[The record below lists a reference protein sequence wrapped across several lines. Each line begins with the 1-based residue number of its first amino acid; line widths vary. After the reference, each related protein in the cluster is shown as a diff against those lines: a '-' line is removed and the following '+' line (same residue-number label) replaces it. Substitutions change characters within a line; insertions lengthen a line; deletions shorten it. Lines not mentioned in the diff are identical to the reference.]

1 MGEHPEYFIKRR
13 TNLMENEIRE
23 NENRYLVEDDNVEN
37 EVVTYDEPYCSE
49 KKGGALPLVGIALLG
64 VAGAVGL
71 VIHKNRAKLEE
82 RRIEKLRKKGYIIT
96 KVDVTDE
103 DDSES
108 EETEDLSE

>member
-13 TNLMENEIRE
+13 MNLMENEIME
-23 NENRYLVEDDNVEN
+23 NAIVEDDEVEN

-64 VAGAVGL
+64 VAGAVGI